1 MDNQTG
7 NTGTVTGRERLA
19 LEQAASG
26 CVSGTL
32 AEWPVLLA
40 AFASVGVNVAPE
52 VRCGPCVR
60 LLARA
65 ALEALEGWTP

>member
-7 NTGTVTGRERLA
+7 NVTGRERLA
-19 LEQAASG
+19 LEQAARG

-32 AEWPVLLA
+32 AEWPVLA
-40 AFASVGVNVAPE
+40 SAFRAVGVVVDLDARASVL
-52 VRCGPCVR
+52 R